1 MFFNFSDKIS
11 GNYISMNKLYVLLII
26 LVIVIICGVF
36 YNLSKKDTDKELFS
50 SGLTSIKVSDFKTA
64 YPVNFNTEKWTTI
77 PGRKYKRVSVAVDRQ
92 ENQYVWA
99 ITPRNDVFYAKLPK
113 NSDPKNIEFKSVTN
127 AKFKYITNT
136 IESSGR
142 QHIYAI
148 SNNDKIYYQEV
159 EPDEEPGSYF
169 KFSKGLLVSVNIDIN
184 KDGKKLLVGR
194 NKNKY
199 PYYRNNTFW
208 GGASWPQLKGR
219 YLNVSGSLNDNNKYV
234 VYGIGT
240 AKNVYH
246 NNMRGREE
254 WLNKTLKNKN
264 ISTDGATD
272 VRVELDN
279 MDRQFVYWLNVSG
292 QLYNYT
298 QDEFKW
304 KDRANGGRLDPS
316 SDFLKILHYDIGLNK
331 DNFEFHHL
339 WIIDSSYTLKYKKMV
354 FTEEPIEEELYE
366 EEVTTQ
372 AATTTAAPKIFEDL
386 FTARGKKD
394 TECLKLCM
402 SEAEIHGGTFEQ
414 CHNSC
419 STCEDEDKCEWLL
432 EERKRQKKA
441 RVRTCTFNANID
453 NNIDN
458 DESQCVSQCK
468 ENGELCSENVCVD
481 ICNRCTDF
489 DNCKWLKQKIAN
501 KKAMREVSHPSQPQ
515 VEATPFNKTIKISW
529 TIEEDGGDPIKK
541 ILLIVI
547 KNNDPNIGMRVEKI
561 WHSPKTGGYQDY
573 LIKNLENGAEYT
585 IVLGAVNVRG
595 VGPLSNPIIMK
606 PFQYIEA
613 VVEEDPMDT
622 RNQVIEMQR
631 NKLIDR
637 VKNSIQSQDF
647 SSIKN
652 DIEKINQIQ
661 EALFSESEKDSNNYL
676 DYLSSKELKVTIS

>member
-1 MFFNFSDKIS
+1 
-11 GNYISMNKLYVLLII
+11 MNKLYVLLII
-26 LVIVIICGVF
+26 LVIVIIFGVF
-36 YNLSKKDTDKELFS
+36 YNYSQKDTGKELFS

-99 ITPRNDVFYAKLPK
+99 ITPNNDVFYSKLSK
-113 NSDPKNIEFKSVTN
+113 NMDPKDIEFRSVTN

-136 IESSGR
+136 VEASGR

-148 SNNDKIYYQEV
+148 GYNDKIYYQEV

-169 KFSKGLLVSVNIDIN
+169 RNSIGLLVSINIDIN
-184 KDGKKLLVGR
+184 KEGKKVLVGR
-194 NKNKY
+194 NVHKN
-199 PYYRNNTFW
+199 PYYRNNTFDVK
-208 GGASWPQLKGR
+208 AKWPRLKGT
-219 YLNVSGSLNDNNKYV
+219 YLNVSASLNDNNKYV
-234 VYGIGT
+234 VYGIQTTGH
-240 AKNVYH
+240 VYH
-246 NNMRGREE
+246 NNMRGSHL
-254 WLNKTLKNKN
+254 WINKELKSKN

-279 MDRQFVYWLNVSG
+279 MDRQFVYWLNVNG

-298 QDEFKW
+298 QDEYKW
-304 KDRANGGRLDPS
+304 QERANGGRLDPS
-316 SDFLKILHYDIGLNK
+316 EDFLKILHFDIGLNK
-331 DNFEFHHL
+331 DNYEFHHL
-339 WIIDSSYTLKYKKMV
+339 WIVDSSYTLKYKKMV
-354 FTEEPIEEELYE
+354 FSEEPLPEEEFLE
-366 EEVTTQ
+366 EQITTQ
-372 AATTTAAPKIFEDL
+372 PITTTVAPKIFEDL
-386 FTARGKKD
+386 FTARGNKD

-402 SEAEIHGGTFEQ
+402 SEGEIHGGTFEQ
-414 CHNSC
+414 CHNAC
-419 STCEDEDKCEWLL
+419 LTCEDEDKCEWLF
-432 EERKRQKKA
+432 EERIKQKKA

-458 DESQCVSQCK
+458 DESECVSQCK
-468 ENGELCSENVCVD
+468 ENGDLCSENVCVD

-489 DNCKWLKQKIAN
+489 DTCKWLKQKIAN
-501 KKAMREVSHPSQPQ
+501 KKDMREFSHPSQPQ

-529 TIEEDGGDPIKK
+529 TIEEDGGKAISK

-547 KNNDPNIGMRVEKI
+547 KNNDPNVGMRLETI
-561 WHSPKTGGYQDY
+561 HHSPKAGGYQDY
-573 LIKNLENGAEYT
+573 LIKNLENGEEYT
-585 IVLGAVNVRG
+585 IVLGGVNIRG
-595 VGPLSNPIIMK
+595 VGQLSNPIVMQ

-613 VVEEDPMDT
+613 VIEETPMDT
-622 RNQVIEMQR
+622 KNQVIELQR

-637 VKNSIQSQDF
+637 VKKSIQSQDF